1 MTLQI
6 IIGTQWG
13 DEGKGRFVDLLSADA
28 DYVARFSGGDNAG
41 HTIRIEDKVYKLHLI
56 PSGII
61 YPNTIGI
68 MGNGM
73 VINPQVLLQE
83 IEELR
88 QGGILV
94 TPDRLKIS
102 YMAHIITPAHRL
114 MDKAKEIKLG
124 NAKLGTTGRGIG
136 PAYSDKAQRIGLV
149 FKDMLDAGLF
159 EKKLRVLLAEK
170 NDFFENIYGL
180 EPLDIEPI
188 VEEFLSYAAAL
199 APYIAD
205 ISEILRN
212 ALLSG
217 KKVIAEGAQGALLDT
232 DYGTYPY
239 VTSSS
244 CMASNALLGLGIGI
258 PKVFDIVGIAKVFQT
273 RVGEGPFPTEL
284 FDHAAGL
291 LRGDGSHQWDE
302 FGTTTGRPRRV
313 GWLDGVL
320 LKKIVE
326 MNNISRL
333 ALTKLDVLSGFDE
346 VKICVGYAKSSKISP
361 LVLDNPVEPVYRTF
375 KGWKQEI
382 MQTTRW
388 DDLPAEAR
396 EYVTFIQ
403 EYVGVPV
410 KWISVGPERNQIIIN
425 D

>member
-41 HTIRIEDKVYKLHLI
+41 HTIRIEDKIYKLHLI

-73 VINPQVLLQE
+73 VINPEVLLRE

-88 QGGILV
+88 QGGIAV
-94 TPDRLKIS
+94 TPDRLKVS
-102 YMAHIITPAHRL
+102 YMAHMITPAHRL

-136 PAYSDKAQRIGLV
+136 PAYSDKARRVGLV
-149 FKDMLDAGLF
+149 YKDILNAELF
-159 EKKLRVLLAEK
+159 EEKLRTLLAEK
-170 NDFFENIYGL
+170 NEFFEKIYGI
-180 EPLDIEPI
+180 EPLDVESV
-188 VEEFLSYAAAL
+188 VEEFLGYARTL
-199 APYIAD
+199 APYVAD
-205 ISEILRN
+205 ISEVLRT

-258 PKVFDIVGIAKVFQT
+258 PKDFDIVGIAKVFQT

-284 FDHAAGL
+284 FDRSAGL
-291 LRGDGSHQWDE
+291 LRGDGSQQWDE

-326 MNNISRL
+326 MNNISQL

-346 VKICVGYAKSSKISP
+346 VKICVEYAKPSEISP

-375 KGWKQEI
+375 KGWKQDI
-382 MQTTRW
+382 MQITQW
-388 DDLPAEAR
+388 DDLPAEAK
-396 EYVTFIQ
+396 EYVSFIQ
-403 EYVGVPV
+403 EFIGVPV

-425 D
+425 G

>member
-13 DEGKGRFVDLLSADA
+13 DEGKGRFVDLLSASA

-41 HTIRIEDKVYKLHLI
+41 HTIRIQDQVYKLHLI

-83 IEELR
+83 IKELR
-88 QGGILV
+88 QGGILIS
-94 TPDRLKIS
+94 PQRLKIS

-124 NAKLGTTGRGIG
+124 NAKIGTTGRGIG
-136 PAYSDKAQRIGLV
+136 PAYSDKARRVGLV
-149 FKDMLDAGLF
+149 FKDMLDPELLERKLRALLTEKNEFF
-159 EKKLRVLLAEK
+159 EK
-170 NDFFENIYGL
+170 IYGMD
-180 EPLDIEPI
+180 PLDIDPV
-188 VEEFLSYAAAL
+188 VEEFLGYAAVL
-199 APYIAD
+199 SPYISD
-205 ISEILRN
+205 VSEVLRT

-217 KKVIAEGAQGALLDT
+217 KKVIAEGAQGTLLDI

-258 PKVFDIVGIAKVFQT
+258 PKEVDIVGIAKVFQT

-284 FDHAAGL
+284 FDTNAAL

-313 GWLDGVL
+313 GWLDAVL
-320 LKKIVE
+320 LKKTVE

-346 VKICVGYAKSSKISP
+346 VKICVQYAKPSPISP
-361 LVLDNPVEPVYRTF
+361 LVLDKPVEPVYRFF
-375 KGWKQEI
+375 KGWKQDI

-388 DDLPAEAR
+388 EDLPPEAK
-396 EYVTFIQ
+396 EYVAFIQ
-403 EYVGVPV
+403 GYVGVPV
-410 KWISVGPERNQIIIN
+410 KWISVGPERNQIIIKG
-425 D
+425 

>member
-13 DEGKGRFVDLLSADA
+13 DEGKGRFVDLLSASA

-41 HTIRIEDKVYKLHLI
+41 HTIRIQDQVYKLHLI

-83 IEELR
+83 IKELR
-88 QGGILV
+88 QGGILIS
-94 TPDRLKIS
+94 PQRLKIS
-102 YMAHIITPAHRL
+102 YMAHIITPSHRL

-124 NAKLGTTGRGIG
+124 NAKIGTTGRGIG
-136 PAYSDKAQRIGLV
+136 PAYSDKARRVGLV
-149 FKDMLDAGLF
+149 FKDMLDPELLERKLRALLTEKNEFF
-159 EKKLRVLLAEK
+159 EK
-170 NDFFENIYGL
+170 IYGMD
-180 EPLDIEPI
+180 PLDIDPV
-188 VEEFLSYAAAL
+188 VEEFLGYAAVL
-199 APYIAD
+199 SPYISD
-205 ISEILRN
+205 VSEVLRT

-217 KKVIAEGAQGALLDT
+217 KKVIAEGAQGTLLDI

-258 PKVFDIVGIAKVFQT
+258 PKEVDIVGIAKVFQT

-284 FDHAAGL
+284 FDTNAAL

-313 GWLDGVL
+313 GWLDAVL
-320 LKKIVE
+320 LKKTVE

-346 VKICVGYAKSSKISP
+346 VKICVQYAKPSPISP
-361 LVLDNPVEPVYRTF
+361 LVLDKPVEPVYRFF
-375 KGWKQEI
+375 KGWKQDI

-388 DDLPAEAR
+388 EDLPPEAK
-396 EYVTFIQ
+396 EYVAFIQ
-403 EYVGVPV
+403 GYVGVPV
-410 KWISVGPERNQIIIN
+410 KWISVGPERNQIIIK

>member
-13 DEGKGRFVDLLSADA
+13 DEGKGRFVDLLSASA

-41 HTIRIEDKVYKLHLI
+41 HTIRIQDQVYKLHLI

-83 IEELR
+83 IKELR
-88 QGGILV
+88 QGGILIS
-94 TPDRLKIS
+94 PQRLKIS

-124 NAKLGTTGRGIG
+124 NAKIGTTGRGIG
-136 PAYSDKAQRIGLV
+136 PAYSDKARRVGLV
-149 FKDMLDAGLF
+149 FKDMLDPELL
-159 EKKLRVLLAEK
+159 ERKLRALLAEK
-170 NDFFENIYGL
+170 NEFFEKIYGMD
-180 EPLDIEPI
+180 PLDIDPV
-188 VEEFLSYAAAL
+188 VEEFLGYAAVL
-199 APYIAD
+199 SPYISD
-205 ISEILRN
+205 VSEVLRT

-217 KKVIAEGAQGALLDT
+217 KKVIAEGAQGTLLDI

-258 PKVFDIVGIAKVFQT
+258 PKAVDIVGIAKVFQT

-284 FDHAAGL
+284 FDTNAAL

-313 GWLDGVL
+313 GWLDAVL
-320 LKKIVE
+320 LKKTVE

-346 VKICVGYAKSSKISP
+346 VKICVQYAKPSPISP
-361 LVLDNPVEPVYRTF
+361 LVLDKPVEPVYRFF
-375 KGWKQEI
+375 KGWKQDI

-388 DDLPAEAR
+388 EDLPPEAK
-396 EYVTFIQ
+396 EYVAFIQ
-403 EYVGVPV
+403 GYVGVPV
-410 KWISVGPERNQIIIN
+410 KWISVGPERNQIIIK